1 MTRLCAFFLLI
12 FSLSINNFTSFAYGI
27 DNPENPEIKKIALI
41 QASHKK
47 LPFLIIKNNGQ
58 LNINIAY
65 YIKGGKY
72 EIYFNRDKIIYHML
86 KTHPHEKKYA
96 GLFRDKKD
104 RPSTHTTFTLKP
116 LDTSN
121 ETMLISGERLPGS
134 INYLIG
140 KNPENWHTDIPAF
153 KEIIY
158 KNLYRGIDLKIY
170 GTNNQMEYDF
180 IVSPHAD
187 PSKIH
192 IACDGIDTLRINKAG
207 DLIINTSL
215 GEIRH
220 LKPLIYQNIRGK
232 KHIIDGAFK
241 LSKNTFSFDIIKY
254 NTHYPLIIDPL
265 TLSYSTYLGG
275 SAEDLGQSI
284 AVDSSGNAYI
294 TGVTKSENFPTS
306 DPYQAT
312 LPGNYSVFVTKINP
326 TGDSL
331 IYSTY
336 IGGSSD
342 DRASGIAVD
351 STGSAYIT
359 GETKSE
365 NFPTKNPYQATL
377 AGEFDAFVT
386 KLTPSGNDLSF
397 STYLG
402 GTLYDTGSSV
412 AVDSSGGAFV
422 GGSTR
427 SIDFPV
433 KNAFQ
438 ENIKKHF
445 GIAILTDVF
454 VAKLSPD
461 GSSLTYSTYL
471 GGRGQ
476 DKGNSIAVDQ
486 SGNVYITGE
495 TSSVDFPVINGLQEK
510 YAGHTDAFVSKLNF
524 DGKSLAYSTYVGG
537 SLGDY
542 SRSITVDSFGSVY
555 ITGETGSLNFPV
567 VNAYQDKI
575 GGPVQGIL
583 YFGDAFA
590 AKISPDGNSLI
601 YSTYLGGRG
610 QDGGNSI
617 AVDQSGNVYITGE
630 TSSVDF
636 PVINGLQET
645 FKGHTD
651 AFVVM
656 LNPDGKCIAYST
668 YIGGNG
674 QDRGN
679 SIVVDRYG
687 FSYITGF
694 TYSDNFPLE
703 NSFIET
709 KSGQLDIFITKI
721 KPMESPFL
729 PDGDV
734 APFGERDGIVDVGD
748 ALVCLQFA
756 LGLKVPS
763 EEDLRRG
770 DVSPLNVHNI
780 PQPDGLI
787 TVGDSLVILRK
798 AIGTI
803 SF

>member
-1 MTRLCAFFLLI
+1 MLFFGLG
-12 FSLSINNFTSFAYGI
+12 INNFTTFAHDL
-27 DNPENPEIKKIALI
+27 DNSENPEIKKTALI
-41 QASHKK
+41 QTSHKK

-58 LNINIAY
+58 SDINATY
-65 YIKGGKY
+65 YIKAKKY
-72 EIYFNRDKIIYHML
+72 LIYFTKDEIIYHAL
-86 KTHPHEKKYA
+86 KALPHRQRYT
-96 GLFRDKKD
+96 GLFRNKKD
-104 RPSTHTTFTLKP
+104 RPLTHTTFTLKP
-116 LDTSN
+116 LGTNN
-121 ETMLISGERLPGS
+121 ETRLISGERLPGRV
-134 INYLIG
+134 NYLIG
-140 KNPENWHTDIPAF
+140 RNPKNWHTDIPIY
-153 KEIIY
+153 KEIVY
-158 KNLYRGIDLKIY
+158 KNLYKGIDLKIY
-170 GTNNQMEYDF
+170 GTNNRMEYDF

-192 IACDGIDTLRINKAG
+192 IACNGIDTLKINKAG

-220 LKPLIYQNIRGK
+220 LEPIIYQNIRGK
-232 KHIIDGAFK
+232 KHIIEGSFK
-241 LSKNTFSFDIIKY
+241 LSKNTFFFDIKEY

-294 TGVTKSENFPTS
+294 TGVTKSKNFPTR

-326 TGDSL
+326 AGDSL

-342 DRASGIAVD
+342 DRAGGIAVD

-365 NFPTKNPYQATL
+365 NFPTRNPYQATL

-402 GTLYDTGSSV
+402 GTLHDTGSSV
-412 AVDSSGGAFV
+412 AVDSSGGVYVA
-422 GGSTR
+422 GSTR
-427 SIDFPV
+427 SSDFPV

-438 ENIKKHF
+438 KDIKKHF
-445 GIAILTDVF
+445 GIAILKDVF
-454 VAKLSPD
+454 VAKLKHD
-461 GSSLTYSTYL
+461 GSDLIYSTYL

-476 DKGNSIAVDQ
+476 DKGNGIAVDQ
-486 SGNVYITGE
+486 SGNAYITGE
-495 TSSVDFPVINGLQEK
+495 TSSVDFPVINGLQETC
-510 YAGHTDAFVSKLNF
+510 AGHTDAFVSKLNS
-524 DGKSLAYSTYVGG
+524 DGKSLLYSTYIGG
-537 SLGDY
+537 SFGDY
-542 SRSITVDSFGSVY
+542 SRSIAVDSLGHVY
-555 ITGETGSLNFPV
+555 VTGETGSLNFPV

-575 GGPVQGIL
+575 GGPIQGIL

-590 AKISPDGNSLI
+590 AKLSPNGNSLI

-617 AVDQSGNVYITGE
+617 AVDQSGNAYITGE

-636 PVINGLQET
+636 PVMNSLQET
-645 FKGHTD
+645 FKGNTD
-651 AFVVM
+651 AFLVM
-656 LNPDGKCIAYST
+656 LNPDGKSIVYST
-668 YIGGNG
+668 YIGGNE

-721 KPMESPFL
+721 KPMESPLL

-756 LGLKVPS
+756 LELKVPS

-770 DVSPLNVHNI
+770 DVSPLDINGI
-780 PQPDGLI
+780 PQPDGRI

-798 AIGTI
+798 AIGII